1 MRDKESIKSLVEQV
15 IISGLRLYN
24 LQKLPVNTFWEA
36 VYSWNVSMILL
47 QCQMNT
53 MHVIIS

>member
-24 LQKLPVNTFWEA
+24 LQKLPVNTF
-36 VYSWNVSMILL
+36 
-47 QCQMNT
+47 
-53 MHVIIS
+53 